1 MQSLALTLGF
11 LAAVAHAQNVLAPQ
25 DILELSASP
34 AASPSPEPE
43 PHNIVID
50 NKRYTAYEMELIVQ
64 KEVEKARVE
73 AYAKTAADKKARQEA
88 AAANLVAI
96 KAAEDKRERDIKYKI
111 GKLQEQSANL
121 RKNYEDFKVT
131 AQKKEFEVTDAIAK
145 QTDSNDKGKLSSSNA
160 ITGTKK
166 QAKFEEDRL
175 KDLISVTEGDLKK
188 AKEMEAY
195 ARTKAGEAKTALKKA
210 LAAQNEGFKKEKE
223 KANQLVDGILK
234 AAKGRTDALESQI
247 ANKKTKLAYYKEEAL
262 EANNKAKSVRQELDK
277 EILEKIKA
285 QEAAVVAAAM
295 ATEKYALKL
304 ADQKA
309 KIAMVKAQISSK
321 SKELEEGK
329 QFVLQWNCKHKDMPF
344 PSPGP
349 APDDIEASPSPGL
362 EDDAEIAAKVDD
374 YIRNDAK

>member
-1 MQSLALTLGF
+1 MVFPGSTASDDDGVLINAQEGKTKALRQWRF
-11 LAAVAHAQNVLAPQ
+11 SS
-25 DILELSASP
+25 I
-34 AASPSPEPE
+34 
-43 PHNIVID
+43 
-50 NKRYTAYEMELIVQ
+50 
-64 KEVEKARVE
+64 KEIKVRK
-73 AYAKTAADKKARQEA
+73 
-88 AAANLVAI
+88 I
-96 KAAEDKRERDIKYKI
+96 KAYIREAIE
-111 GKLQEQSANL
+111 LQEEGREMKADCSQP
-121 RKNYEDFKVT
+121 V
-131 AQKKEFEVTDAIAK
+131 
-145 QTDSNDKGKLSSSNA
+145 
-160 ITGTKK
+160 
-166 QAKFEEDRL
+166 
-175 KDLISVTEGDLKK
+175 LIPPE
-188 AKEMEAY
+188 
-195 ARTKAGEAKTALKKA
+195 LKKA